1 MPLLRQPAAVR
12 TARTFTYF
20 VAFVLICF
28 LLWINK
34 YFGRPDLDQIVYHA
48 SFGPEGL
55 TASDPVIV
63 ERFFRWCVLGPLVF
77 AAAAMAVEWRGAG
90 QRLRARLPSAMQSAA
105 RSIGTRMPQLLL
117 AVAAMYWVVDT
128 SAIRFIGKNLGAGT
142 DYFSA
147 HYVPP
152 DSVALQ
158 GAHTKNLVLIY
169 VESLEAAYADRALF
183 GEDRIAPLTSLRG
196 ESFSRYRQAP
206 GTGFT
211 IAAIVSTQCGV
222 PLERMGIF
230 DVNTQG
236 QVVGGFLP
244 RATCLSDILAREGY
258 RNVFLGGASLS
269 FAGKGKFLR
278 THHYDEVYGK
288 EDWVAQGA
296 DPHRMNGWGLYDDDL
311 FAHAKDKLRQL
322 HNAGKPF
329 NLTVLTVDTHEPEG
343 YRSRDCKVR
352 GEPFEGVVECSA
364 RQVADFVAF
373 IRQSGYLDDTNI
385 VILGDHLARKNP
397 VADRLETLPERYIFN
412 KFISREPMHKNREE
426 IVHFDLLPTM
436 LEFLGFD
443 ARGSRMG
450 LGYGALGAK
459 DVKPDADRFAKMN
472 ESLLNRSDA
481 YLQLWQQAAP
491 AQLAGKRNAVQQAAL

>member
-12 TARTFTYF
+12 TARAFTYF
-20 VAFVLICF
+20 VAFALICF

-34 YFGRPDLDQIVYHA
+34 YFGRPDLDQIAYHA
-48 SFGPEGL
+48 SLGSDGL
-55 TASDPVIV
+55 MASDPVVV
-63 ERFFRWCVLGPLVF
+63 ERFFRWCVIGPLVF
-77 AAAAMAVEWRGAG
+77 AAMALAMEWRGAG
-90 QRLRARLPSAMQSAA
+90 RRLRACVPAAMQGAVRVA
-105 RSIGTRMPQLLL
+105 CTRMPQLLL
-117 AVAAMYWVVDT
+117 AFAAVYWVVDT
-128 SAIRFIGKNLGAGT
+128 SAIGFIGKNLGAGT
-142 DYFSA
+142 DYFGA

-152 DSVALQ
+152 ESVALQ
-158 GAHTKNLVLIY
+158 GGRTKNLVLIY
-169 VESLEAAYADRALF
+169 MESLEAAYANRSLF
-183 GEDRIAPLTSLRG
+183 GEDRIAPLTQLQG
-196 ESFSRYRQAP
+196 ESFSRYRQVP

-211 IAAIVSTQCGV
+211 IAAIVATQCAL

-236 QVVGGFLP
+236 QVVDGFLP

-258 RNVFLGGASLS
+258 RNVFMGGASLT
-269 FAGKGKFLR
+269 FAGKGKFLH

-322 HNAGKPF
+322 HAEGKPF

-343 YRSRDCKVR
+343 YKSRDCKIS
-352 GEPFEGVVECSA
+352 GEPFEGVVACSA

-373 IRQSGYLDDTNI
+373 IRQSGYLDDTNV

-412 KFISREPMHKNREE
+412 KFISRAPMHKNREE
-426 IVHFDLLPTM
+426 IVHFDLMPTV

-443 ARGSRMG
+443 ARGRQMG
-450 LGYGALGAK
+450 LGFGALRSNDAK
-459 DVKPDADRFAKMN
+459 PEADRFAKMN

-481 YLQLWQQAAP
+481 YLRLWQPEVP
-491 AQLAGKRNAVQQAAL
+491 AQLAGKQKALQQAAL

>member
-1 MPLLRQPAAVR
+1 MPLSRHTAAR
-12 TARTFTYF
+12 TARAFTYL

-34 YFGRPDLDQIVYHA
+34 YFGRPDLDQIAYHA
-48 SFGPEGL
+48 SLGSEGL
-55 TASDPVIV
+55 MSSDPVVV
-63 ERFFRWCVLGPLVF
+63 ERFFRWCVIGPVVF
-77 AAAAMAVEWRGAG
+77 AGAALAMEWRGKG
-90 QRLRARLPSAMQSAA
+90 QRLRARLPAAMQRAA
-105 RSIGTRMPQLLL
+105 RAVCTKMPQLLL
-117 AVAAMYWVVDT
+117 ALAAMYWVVDT

-142 DYFSA
+142 DYFGA

-152 DSVALQ
+152 ETVALH

-169 VESLEAAYADRALF
+169 MESLEAAYANQSLF
-183 GEDRIAPLTSLRG
+183 GEDRIAPLTKLQG

-211 IAAIVSTQCGV
+211 IAAIVSTQCAL

-236 QVVGGFLP
+236 QVVDGFLP

-258 RNVFLGGASLS
+258 RNVFMGGASLT
-269 FAGKGKFLR
+269 FAGKGKFLH

-322 HNAGKPF
+322 HEAGKPF

-343 YRSRDCKVR
+343 YRSRNCKVR

-364 RQVADFVAF
+364 REVADFVAF
-373 IRQSGYLDDTNI
+373 IKQSGYLDDTNV

-426 IVHFDLLPTM
+426 IVHFDLMPTV

-443 ARGSRMG
+443 ARGSQMG
-450 LGYGALGAK
+450 LGFGALRAT
-459 DVKPDADRFAKMN
+459 DVRPEADRFAKMN

-481 YLQLWQQAAP
+481 YLRLWQQEAP
-491 AQLAGKRNAVQQAAL
+491 ARLAGKQKAVQQAAL